1 MNCDCA
7 FFIGADHKIC
17 QDYALCSG
25 GDDSCAVVLSD
36 GCSSS
41 PDTDIG
47 ARLLVKAAA
56 GSMSLIDVIPD
67 PFESLDR
74 YHQQTLRLAALG
86 CNVIR
91 LDPAC
96 LDATLM
102 TIKANAEGFVV
113 SCYGDGV
120 FALLRRDGVAEIYS
134 IDFADGYPHYL
145 SYLLHPERHDEFEAW
160 TSNIKHV
167 TRQLLPRDGS
177 EPNTRVSDAAVE
189 FYYGSAADY
198 LFAVAISDG
207 IFSFTEAPQPGSPQP
222 GRTLPLEDVLTPLLD
237 FKNASGE
244 FVQRRLQAFLRT
256 CALRRWRH
264 SDDLAMAA
272 IYLGD

>member
-17 QDYALCSG
+17 QDYALSKT
-25 GDDSCAVVLSD
+25 DEETCAVVISD

-56 GSMSLIDVIPD
+56 GSLSLIEIGDNALPG
-67 PFESLDR
+67 LDR
-74 YHQQTLRLAALG
+74 YHQQTLRIAALG

-96 LDATLM
+96 LDATLI
-102 TIKANAEGFVV
+102 TIKANADGFVI

-120 FALLRRDGVAEIYS
+120 FALLRRDGIAEIVS
-134 IDFADGYPHYL
+134 IDFADGYPRYL

-160 TSNIKHV
+160 TSNVKHV
-167 TRQLLPRDGS
+167 THQYLPHGATERQIR
-177 EPNTRVSDAAVE
+177 RSDEAIE
-189 FYYGSAADY
+189 FHYGSSAEY
-198 LFAVAISDG
+198 LFVVAISDG
-207 IFSFTEAPQPGSPQP
+207 IFSFTEATQAGSSQP
-222 GRTLPLEDVLTPLLD
+222 GRLLPIEEVLTPLLD

-244 FVQRRLQAFLRT
+244 FVQRRMQAFLRT
-256 CALRRWRH
+256 CAIRRWRH
-264 SDDLAMAA
+264 SDDLAVAA